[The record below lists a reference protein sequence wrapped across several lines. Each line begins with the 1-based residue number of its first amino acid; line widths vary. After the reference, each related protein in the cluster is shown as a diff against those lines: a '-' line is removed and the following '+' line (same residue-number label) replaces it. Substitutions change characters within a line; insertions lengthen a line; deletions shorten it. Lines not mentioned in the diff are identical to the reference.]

1 MGDALRDN
9 VIYRNLYTWVQDLV
23 PSGWAWL
30 AYGVAALLVIMLVV
44 NALFALTTWYTLV
57 ERRLL
62 GRFQNRVG
70 PNRAGPFGLL
80 QPIADAIKLLTKE
93 DILPRSADRL
103 VFNLAP
109 VVMMAPT
116 FLALAVI
123 PFGAGSFLADLNI
136 GILYVTAVSSIAVLA
151 VLMAGWA
158 SANKYAMFGSMRAV
172 AALLSYEIP
181 VVLALLGVVIMTG
194 SMSLVDIV
202 EGQSIPFLLLQPLAF
217 LVFVIGISAELNRPP
232 FDLAEA
238 ESEIIAGYHTE
249 YSGMKFGTFQ
259 LAEFA
264 NLLVAGALIAVLFL
278 QGWRGAVLPSHLWFL
293 LKVSAVAFVFIWVRA
308 TLPRLRVDQVL
319 AFAWKFLLPLSLIN
333 VVAVAVETLTWPDP
347 STGELWLMAA
357 INWAIAIVAVFAFS
371 NVIAER
377 RGLPVAT
384 VRAAER
390 PLAMAPIT
398 PAGRTPIT
406 EVE

>member
-1 MGDALRDN
+1 VGDALRDN

-23 PSGWAWL
+23 PSSWAWL
-30 AYGVAALLVIMLVV
+30 AYGVAALLIIMLVV
-44 NALFALTTWYTLV
+44 NALFTLTTWYTLV

-62 GRFQNRVG
+62 GRFQSRVG

-116 FLALAVI
+116 FLVLAVI

-172 AALLSYEIP
+172 AALISYEIP
-181 VVLALLGVVIMTG
+181 VVLALLSVVIMTG

-217 LVFVIGISAELNRPP
+217 LVFIIGISAELNRPP

-249 YSGMKFGTFQ
+249 YSGMKFGIFQ

-264 NLLVAGALIAVLFL
+264 NLLVACALIAILFL
-278 QGWRGAVLPSHLWFL
+278 QGWRGPVLPGHLWFL
-293 LKVSAVAFVFIWVRA
+293 LKVGAVAFVFIWVRA

-319 AFAWKFLLPLSLIN
+319 SFAWKFLLPLSLIN

-347 STGELWLMAA
+347 STSELWLMAA
-357 INWAIAIVAVFAFS
+357 INWATAIVAVFAFS
-371 NVIAER
+371 NIIAER

-384 VRAAER
+384 VSAAKH
-390 PLAMAPIT
+390 PLTMAPIP
-398 PAGRTPIT
+398 PASVIPIM
-406 EVE
+406 EVK